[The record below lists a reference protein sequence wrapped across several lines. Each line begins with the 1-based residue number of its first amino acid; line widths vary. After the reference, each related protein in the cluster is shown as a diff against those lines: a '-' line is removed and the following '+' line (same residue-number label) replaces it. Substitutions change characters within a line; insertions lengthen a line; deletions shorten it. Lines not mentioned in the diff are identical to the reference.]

1 MDDNPTTHD
10 QIVSL
15 TGDSVVLDE
24 QEVYD
29 PPVIKASATE
39 RGVTVYHESDLVDAP
54 DGRQYANSV
63 PEVLREMARWVETS
77 IDARPPGNLTDWL
90 AHTPTAYGY
99 GTTKDQA
106 VASVAAHL
114 SNIDGP
120 TEVSLVEHVGPAQTG
135 AMGWK
140 VDYAVQGEVIE
151 IPEDEMQRLA
161 DTAVETTVAR
171 DGATEAAEHVRD
183 IEIE

>member
-1 MDDNPTTHD
+1 MDDNPSTRE
-10 QIVSL
+10 QIEAL
-15 TGDSVVLDE
+15 TGESDVVDE

-29 PPVIKASATE
+29 PPVIRASATD
-39 RGVTVYHESDLVDAP
+39 RGVTVYHESGLVDAP
-54 DGRQYANSV
+54 DSRQHANSV

-77 IDARPPGNLTDWL
+77 IDARPPGNRTDWL

-106 VASVAAHL
+106 LATMAAHL
-114 SNIDGP
+114 SGIDGP

-161 DTAVETTVAR
+161 DAAVETTVAR